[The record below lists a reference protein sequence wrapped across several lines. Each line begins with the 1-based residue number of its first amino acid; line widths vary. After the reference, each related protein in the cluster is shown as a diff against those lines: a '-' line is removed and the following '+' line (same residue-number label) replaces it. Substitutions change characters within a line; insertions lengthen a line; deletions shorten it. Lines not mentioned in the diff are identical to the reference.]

1 MEKCFMGELLRN
13 EPCGG
18 IGESGAKSIH
28 LLIICGITNDDGE
41 SLSAR
46 RPEMERR
53 LVLQR
58 FAQVF
63 RGLDDIN
70 AARNGVVYLRG
81 GISGPG
87 GMHKE
92 CKQQDCAEAGSL
104 QREYVGSFHFLRCSP
119 Y

>member
-1 MEKCFMGELLRN
+1 MGDT
-13 EPCGG
+13 
-18 IGESGAKSIH
+18 GANSMH
-28 LLIICGITNDDGE
+28 LLMSWGISNGDGE
-41 SLSAR
+41 SLRAR
-46 RPEMERR
+46 LPEMERR

-58 FAQVF
+58 FTQVF

-70 AARNGVVYLRG
+70 AARNGVVYLKG

-104 QREYVGSFHFLRCSP
+104 QREYVGSFHFLGCSP